1 MKNLLLLTLMIVVSA
16 CSSKAPPAKLAEI
29 EVGYVTLTEKP
40 VPSTVR
46 LSGRVTSTITSVI
59 RPQVTGILS
68 KRLFVEGSHVK
79 AGDVLYQIEPAI
91 YQAALE
97 QANATLLNAE
107 AAVSAA
113 KLKSE
118 RYNELL
124 EIQGVSK
131 QDTDDAKV
139 SYQQTLAT
147 VAQNKA
153 VVSSAKINLG
163 FTEIRAPISGII
175 GKSSV
180 TPGALLTANQT
191 DALAVIRVL
200 DPVFVDLIQSS
211 DELFQLK
218 KALSTNGV
226 AAGSKSVNLILPD
239 GSTYDKPGVL
249 KFAEVSVDE
258 STNMVTLRAEFP
270 NAAKVLLP
278 GMFVRAEIDQL
289 INKNTV
295 LAPQQ
300 GVTRNPNGEAT
311 ALVLTAENKV
321 EQRLIKAEKILGS
334 QWIVSSGLSAG
345 DRIIVEG
352 LNKIKVG
359 DKVKP
364 IEIVSSNAAQESAQK
379 SSGETNLTSPSEATS
394 KKAN

>member
-1 MKNLLLLTLMIVVSA
+1 MKNLLLLTLMMVVSA
-16 CSSKAPPAKLAEI
+16 CSSKAPPAKPAEV

-46 LSGRVTSTITSVI
+46 LSGRVTSTITSEI

-79 AGDVLYQIEPAI
+79 SGDVLYQIEPAI
-91 YQAALE
+91 YQAALD

-131 QDTDDAKV
+131 QDADDAKV

-321 EQRLIKAEKILGS
+321 EQRLIKAEKILGN

-364 IEIVSSNAAQESAQK
+364 IEIASSNAAQES
-379 SSGETNLTSPSEATS
+379 SGETNPTSPSEATS

>member
-16 CSSKAPPAKLAEI
+16 CSSKAPPAKPAEI

-46 LSGRVTSTITSVI
+46 LSGRVTSTITSEI

-91 YQAALE
+91 YQAALD

-124 EIQGVSK
+124 EIQGISK
-131 QDTDDAKV
+131 QDADDAKV
-139 SYQQTLAT
+139 SYQQALAT

-321 EQRLIKAEKILGS
+321 EQRLIKAEKILRN

-364 IEIVSSNAAQESAQK
+364 IEIVSSNAAQES
-379 SSGETNLTSPSEATS
+379 SGEINPTSPSEATS